1 MTFAHFL
8 SSGSIAQDPKL
19 RGKRTYWLF
28 RPFSDLW
35 SLYFVH
41 QLQVSTAEH
50 LPKKDTPVICVQL
63 GCAFYLIYVS
73 KYKTQRILNPQLFF
87 CTTQVS

>member
-8 SSGSIAQDPKL
+8 SSGSIAQGPKL

-63 GCAFYLIYVS
+63 GCAFYLIYVEANLATS
-73 KYKTQRILNPQLFF
+73 LQTPQEALLP
-87 CTTQVS
+87 